1 MDAKTILAGV
11 LMDENITI
19 SVVEVCQ
26 HCNISK
32 EQLEDLIEQGLFTQ
46 VTHSQDLK
54 FDFIRFRRILSASRL
69 QQDLGINTPGVVLV
83 LELLDE
89 LTQIRNDLAI
99 LQRHV
104 DKS

>member
-1 MDAKTILAGV
+1 MDAKTIVAGV
-11 LMDENITI
+11 LMDENITFSAI
-19 SVVEVCQ
+19 EVCQ
-26 HCNISK
+26 HCNISA
-32 EQLEDLIEQGLFTQ
+32 EQLEEMIEHGLFNQ
-46 VTHSQDLK
+46 VTHSRDLA

-83 LELLDE
+83 LNLLDE
-89 LTQIRNDLAI
+89 LAQIRDELSI